1 MDDDYSKVFP
11 SNNNGMRV
19 LHSEE
24 IKKDQQIAQLKKEN
38 ETLSKRNSFFNF
50 FFEKKFKKILF
61 FFVLKHTG
69 NFSPCSMVFFSSPP
83 NSEGSSIFT
92 GAPGILKEVV
102 FFSPYLLNVA
112 HF

>member
-1 MDDDYSKVFP
+1 MVKLFFYNERIFFESVDDDYSKVFP

-50 FFEKKFKKILF
+50 FFKLT
-61 FFVLKHTG
+61 HTG

-83 NSEGSSIFT
+83 NSGGSLIFT
-92 GAPGILKEVV
+92 APPGITFK
-102 FFSPYLLNVA
+102 SSQQT
-112 HF
+112 HFKT